1 MDSKSRDLAQILGDL
16 AVEMQDQGDT
26 ESTLRSIVDGA
37 VAIVPG
43 ARWAG
48 VSLIEGRTVEPRVPS
63 DPIVAKLD
71 SLQSELDEGP
81 CLSALR
87 EHRTILIDDM
97 ATDNRW
103 PKFSHAAIDIG
114 ARTLL
119 TFQLYVTHHNLG
131 ALNLYGSEPG
141 VFAEDSIMVGEIVAQ
156 HASVALIGAAA
167 EAQFDA
173 ALSSR
178 DVIGQA
184 KGIIMERF
192 QVNSTAAFNLLTRLS
207 QESNT
212 KLVDIARSLVATV
225 DSSD

>member
-1 MDSKSRDLAQILGDL
+1 MGNQSQELARVLGDL
-16 AVEMQDQGDT
+16 AVEMQDQHDT
-26 ESTLRSIVDGA
+26 ESTLRSIVRGA
-37 VAIVPG
+37 VTIVPG

-48 VSLIEGRTVEPRVPS
+48 ISLIEGRTIQPRVPS
-63 DPIVAKLD
+63 DAIVAKLD

-87 EHRTILIDDM
+87 DHRTVLIDDM
-97 ATDNRW
+97 ATEKRW
-103 PKFSHAAIDIG
+103 PRFCGAAMDIG
-114 ARTLL
+114 ARSLL
-119 TFQLYVTHHNLG
+119 TFQLYVVHQNLG
-131 ALNLYGSEPG
+131 ALNLYSAEPG

-173 ALSSR
+173 ALNSR

-192 QVNSTAAFNLLTRLS
+192 KINSTAAFSLLARLS

-212 KLVDIARSLVATV
+212 KLVDVARNLVATI
-225 DSSD
+225 DAGG